1 MVIPAKQISYYHYG
15 VFVFFVIH
23 INSHFKRNVFMWYR
37 QFNNYVALESFGLCS
52 YLLARYT
59 RRDIR
64 SNEAA
69 MKYLLMGEVCV
80 SIRVHSLSWLYGSTG
95 KRSNLKV

>member
-1 MVIPAKQISYYHYG
+1 MLID
-15 VFVFFVIH
+15 
-23 INSHFKRNVFMWYR
+23 
-37 QFNNYVALESFGLCS
+37 
-52 YLLARYT
+52 T

-80 SIRVHSLSWLYGSTG
+80 SIRVHSLSWLYGSIGG
-95 KRSNLKV
+95 KIELKGIANGLNYEYTNV